1 MQRIIQLRKLAWKHR
16 KGINEISTKL
26 VIYFCLK
33 KELFILL
40 YLLISIKVI

>member
-1 MQRIIQLRKLAWKHR
+1 MQRIIQLRKLAGKHR